1 MKKITLIALVIVLV
15 FTLCVMVTGY
25 YLATS
30 TADRLAQKRQAII
43 DAGDPVH
50 LSDLQQAPI
59 PDEDNGIAKFEIAIP
74 DLEKFSKRHD
84 ELINR
89 HGDTFGPRYK
99 LNADRWDEGDAI
111 LAEFPELFA
120 QLEAAANSTKFAST
134 DPTNQDPLS
143 SDYFQN
149 ATHLRTATKALTTKA
164 LSAAR
169 RGNADE
175 ALSVCET
182 ALKLQAIGRAR
193 PMLLTFLVQI
203 ANEAIIFDTV
213 NHILRIT
220 RPSDEA
226 LKSFGQYLADN
237 DHEAFFQEAAKGE
250 RAFGISIFS
259 QIREGDGDVSE
270 LDYSIP
276 LSGTWFG
283 QAYLNDDMAMYL
295 DLMDAKIN
303 NISEPHAT
311 RTARFE
317 QLLATLQQ
325 SKYRFILSKLL
336 IPSFQETHRAFT
348 RIQAQQRAMQVLC
361 EHPDAVLDATIIPET
376 PKQLDPFLDS
386 TPMSIRQ
393 SPEGLI
399 VYSVGE
405 NLLDDGGQTAPPQS
419 SQRSLDVGYGPLLER
434 N

>member
-15 FTLCVMVTGY
+15 FTVCVMVTGY

-50 LSDLQQAPI
+50 LSDLQQAPV
-59 PDEDNGIAKFEIAIP
+59 PDEDNGIEKFEIVIP

-111 LAEFPELFA
+111 LAEFPDLFN
-120 QLEAAANSTKFAST
+120 QLEAAASCTKFVST
-134 DPTNQDPLS
+134 EPTNQDPLS
-143 SDYFQN
+143 FDYFQN
-149 ATHLRTATKALTTKA
+149 ATHLRSATKALTIKA

-169 RGNADE
+169 SGNADE
-175 ALSVCET
+175 ALSACEI
-182 ALKLQAIGRAR
+182 ALKLQAIGRSR

-203 ANEAIIFDTV
+203 ANEAIIFETV
-213 NHILRIT
+213 NHILRT
-220 RPSDEA
+220 SRPSDQA
-226 LKSFGQYLADN
+226 LESFRQSLADN

-250 RAFGISIFS
+250 RAFGLSVFS
-259 QIREGDGDVSE
+259 QIQEGDGDVSE

-276 LSGTWFG
+276 FSGTWFG

-295 DLMDAKIN
+295 DLMDAKIS
-303 NISEPHAT
+303 NISEPYAT
-311 RTARFE
+311 QAPRFE
-317 QLLATLQQ
+317 QLLATLKQ
-325 SKYRFILSKLL
+325 SRFRFILSKLL
-336 IPSFQETHRAFT
+336 IPSFQETHNAFT
-348 RIQAQQRAMQVLC
+348 RVQAQQRALQILC
-361 EHPDAVLDATIIPET
+361 EQPDAVLNPTIGPET
-376 PKQLDPFLDS
+376 PTQLDPYLDS
-386 TPMSIRQ
+386 TSMCIRQ
-393 SPEGLI
+393 SPEGLF

-405 NLLDDGGQTAPPQS
+405 NLVDDKGQITPDLDSKHA
-419 SQRSLDVGYGPLLER
+419 LDEGYGPLLER